1 MRLLHSNVIGVYE
14 VCARVCVLVCFE
26 GGGGVLIYQ
35 WIRDVLYLVQI
46 CICDDLFFSFLCK
59 LSFYVNKLIL

>member
-26 GGGGVLIYQ
+26 GGDIDISMDKRCLISCAN
-35 WIRDVLYLVQI
+35 V
-46 CICDDLFFSFLCK
+46 
-59 LSFYVNKLIL
+59 YV

>member
-26 GGGGVLIYQ
+26 GGGGGDIDISMDKRCLISCAN
-35 WIRDVLYLVQI
+35 V
-46 CICDDLFFSFLCK
+46 
-59 LSFYVNKLIL
+59 YV